1 MTSIITISLGVFVLG
16 AIIGSFLNVC
26 GFRMPMG
33 IYEPTRDGVPE
44 LCKEISITTPRRSF
58 CPHCQSQLSWHQVI
72 PILSWFLLRGRCASC
87 KTRISIRYPLVEF
100 ITGILA
106 VACFLRFAPSLTAVV
121 AFIVI
126 CSLIVI
132 TLIDLDYM
140 IIPDKITYP
149 GTAIGIAL
157 GALSTALPQNN
168 GVLPLAHPFVASIQ
182 ESLFG
187 ILGGAG
193 LLYAVWW
200 LYLIIRKREG
210 IGLGD
215 IKLLAMLGA
224 LFGAQCSLAVIFI
237 GSVLGTIISLPIM
250 IKRRTMNVYIPFG
263 PYLAGA
269 AILFIINFASLV
281 AYLAGK
287 SSTTSW
293 RMLQ

>member
-1 MTSIITISLGVFVLG
+1 
-16 AIIGSFLNVC
+16 
-26 GFRMPMG
+26 
-33 IYEPTRDGVPE
+33 
-44 LCKEISITTPRRSF
+44 
-58 CPHCQSQLSWHQVI
+58 
-72 PILSWFLLRGRCASC
+72 
-87 KTRISIRYPLVEF
+87 
-100 ITGILA
+100 
-106 VACFLRFAPSLTAVV
+106 
-121 AFIVI
+121 
-126 CSLIVI
+126 
-132 TLIDLDYM
+132 M

-224 LFGAQCSLAVIFI
+224 LSELSAHWL
-237 GSVLGTIISLPIM
+237 L
-250 IKRRTMNVYIPFG
+250 
-263 PYLAGA
+263 
-269 AILFIINFASLV
+269 
-281 AYLAGK
+281 
-287 SSTTSW
+287 SS
-293 RMLQ
+293 